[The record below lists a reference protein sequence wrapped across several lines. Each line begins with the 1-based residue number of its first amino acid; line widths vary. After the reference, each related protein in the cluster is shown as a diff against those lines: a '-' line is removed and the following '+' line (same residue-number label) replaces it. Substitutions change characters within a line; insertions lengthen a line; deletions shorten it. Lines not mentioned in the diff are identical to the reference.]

1 MAQAMFNQIDF
12 SILQSWSKMEAELD
26 QETKDLA
33 ILLKTFTDENENQ
46 QDQNSSQDN
55 NVDPTKKKRAA
66 YNNTKVKARNLLTN
80 VAYRRFK
87 ITDFNKTNFVVDIL
101 SFLVQNCNPTNL
113 EIKLETEKERGMV
126 KFMWDSCILH
136 DFTTYLLKQENYD
149 IISQT
154 NLTYQNANKVVLD
167 YVKTEEGRLARLKYK
182 LTQKFNLIHYIY
194 SILYAKMY
202 NRINHYDIKR
212 KNDFDFQFQL
222 WRKEKQQLKFLGK
235 EPTNYLNRKVEKE
248 EQMPI
253 QDSNITK
260 KNQKRKMLEEKLE
273 ENTKAMKR
281 MKRIKSDSK

>member
-1 MAQAMFNQIDF
+1 M
-12 SILQSWSKMEAELD
+12 
-26 QETKDLA
+26 
-33 ILLKTFTDENENQ
+33 KTFTDENENQ

-202 NRINHYDIKR
+202 NRINHFDIKR

-235 EPTNYLNRKVEKE
+235 EPTNYSNRKVEKE

-253 QDSNITK
+253 QDSSITK

>member
-101 SFLVQNCNPTNL
+101 SFLVQNCNPTDL

-202 NRINHYDIKR
+202 NRINHFDIKR

>member
-1 MAQAMFNQIDF
+1 M
-12 SILQSWSKMEAELD
+12 
-26 QETKDLA
+26 
-33 ILLKTFTDENENQ
+33 KTFTDENENQ
-46 QDQNSSQDN
+46 QDQNSSQD

-126 KFMWDSCILH
+126 KFMWDSCILR

-202 NRINHYDIKR
+202 NRINHFDIKR

>member
-87 ITDFNKTNFVVDIL
+87 ITDFNKRNFVVDIL
-101 SFLVQNCNPTNL
+101 SFLVQNCNPTDL

-202 NRINHYDIKR
+202 NRINHFDIKR

>member
-101 SFLVQNCNPTNL
+101 SFLVQNCNPTDL

-202 NRINHYDIKR
+202 NRINHFNIKR

>member
-46 QDQNSSQDN
+46 QDQNSSQD

-202 NRINHYDIKR
+202 NRINHFDIKR

>member
-202 NRINHYDIKR
+202 NRINHFDIKR
-212 KNDFDFQFQL
+212 KKDFDFQFQL

-248 EQMPI
+248 EQMLI

>member
-1 MAQAMFNQIDF
+1 MAHAMFNQIDF

-202 NRINHYDIKR
+202 NRINHFDIKR